1 MSSIATD
8 IINVAKEYISWD
20 PNSYTKQLVS
30 EALESNDVDTL
41 KKMLG
46 KRLAFGTAGLR
57 ARMGPG
63 YSCMNDLVVIQ
74 TSQGLAMY
82 LEEQFGADVAHERG
96 IAIGYDHRATEN
108 GALSSKR
115 FGLLTAAAFLQ
126 RGFKVYL
133 MEKQGFVATPIAAFC
148 TLHKNCVAGIM
159 VTASHNPKE
168 DDGYKVYWANGAQI
182 ITPHDKNIAA
192 SILKNLKPWIQ
203 YNANEL
209 NTVTSNTLCS
219 DPTDE
224 VADEYYKKSGEKLC
238 FYRNKHAEWAEK
250 DDNPKIVY
258 TAMHG
263 VGHQWCVRSFKNFD
277 LPPYTPVKEQ
287 CDPDPTFPTVDFPNP
302 EEGAGAL
309 QFAMKTANEVGA
321 TIILANDPD
330 ADRLAVAERI
340 TTTSTDKVIASD
352 WKVFSGNEIGI
363 LFAHW
368 MWSCYVNNNN
378 DTTNNDGKNI
388 YMLNS
393 TVSSKMIRAMAM
405 KEGFNYEDTM
415 TGFKWMGNRTEQL
428 EKLGNQVLF
437 SYEEAIGFCIGDIVR
452 DKDGVVAAAVFSE
465 MAQYLKN
472 EKQISITEHLDQLC
486 QTYGYFAQ
494 YNGYLFWKD
503 QTVIN
508 NIFNRLRNNG
518 HYWLRVGNY
527 KITHIRDLTDEG
539 YDSEQKDG
547 KPILPT
553 SSSNMLTYTFQNGC
567 VATFRLSGTEP
578 KLKYYFELSDKSL
591 EKAKERVAEM
601 AKYIIEE
608 MLEPAKNGLRRTL

>member
-1 MSSIATD
+1 MAVSGNDVTMK
-8 IINVAKEYISWD
+8 VANEYVSWD
-20 PNSYTKQLVS
+20 PNSYTKALVA
-30 EALESNDVDTL
+30 EAMAKKDFVALE
-41 KKMLG
+41 KMLG

-57 ARMGPG
+57 ATMGPG

-82 LEEQFGADVAHERG
+82 LEEQFGAEVAHERG
-96 IAIGYDHRATEN
+96 VAIGYDHRATPN
-108 GALSSKR
+108 NAISSKR
-115 FGLLTAAAFLQ
+115 FGLLTAAAFLH

-133 MEKQGFVATPIAAFC
+133 MEKQGFVATPITAFC
-148 TLHKNCVAGIM
+148 TLHKNCVAGVM

-192 SILKNLKPWIQ
+192 SILKNLKPWIK
-203 YNANEL
+203 YDDTDL
-209 NTVTSNTLCS
+209 DSVTSNNLCS

-224 VADEYYKKSGEKLC
+224 VADEYYTKAGKKLC
-238 FYRNKHAEWAEK
+238 FYREKHAMWAAQEN
-250 DDNPKIVY
+250 NPKIVY

-263 VGHQWCVRSFKNFD
+263 VGNRWCKRSFENFD
-277 LPPYTPVKEQ
+277 LQPYTPVAEQ
-287 CDPDPTFPTVDFPNP
+287 CEPDPTFPTVEFPNP

-309 QFAMKTANEVGA
+309 YLSMKTANEVGA

-340 TTTSTDKVIASD
+340 ANTDTNSVNADD

-368 MWSCYVNNNN
+368 IWSCYANKSQ
-378 DTTNNDGKNI
+378 DGIDGKNM

-393 TVSSKMIRAMAM
+393 TVSSKMMRAMAV

-428 EKLGNQVLF
+428 ENQGKQVLF

-452 DKDGVVAAAVFSE
+452 DKDGVVASAVFTE
-465 MAQYLKN
+465 MVQYLKN
-472 EKQISITEHLDQLC
+472 EKQITVTEHLDQLC

-494 YNGYLFWKD
+494 YNGYLFWND
-503 QTVIN
+503 QNTIDA
-508 NIFNRLRNNG
+508 IFSRLRNDG
-518 HYWLRVGNY
+518 HYWLRVGDY
-527 KITHIRDLTDEG
+527 KIKHVRDLTGAG
-539 YDSEQKDG
+539 YDSEQQDG

-553 SSSNMLTYTFQNGC
+553 SSSNMITYTFENGC

-578 KLKYYFELSDKSL
+578 KLKYYFELSDNSL
-591 EKAKERVAEM
+591 DKAKKRVEEM
-601 AKYIIEE
+601 AKYVIEE
-608 MLEPAKNGLRRTL
+608 MLEPSKNMLRKTL